1 MYAAANNRNNMKTK
15 TFLILILPLI
25 IGIYSCGSS
34 KYNSEAEAMLQ
45 SIQTDIN
52 DGKFE
57 SALSKMDSLDKR
69 YPHATAIRS
78 EALKSRPKAMEGY
91 TLQLIAKEDSAIAF
105 AQKTLDSLH
114 SQFTHVVNSK
124 LVENYYVVKSA
135 RKQSL
140 MTSTAIEPR
149 IDEDFNFYIVCSLQG
164 SDIGLYALELKTAGE
179 IAKTKDIP
187 QGDERSIKSALG
199 QKAIFS
205 ESDAEDL
212 GRLAMHATTDGTI
225 TFIGRKGSK
234 TIKLSAKEINAIGSS
249 YIYSHTHKSLTLA
262 KIRREKL
269 ERQLQIARNQ
279 IANIA
284 EANTK

>member
-1 MYAAANNRNNMKTK
+1 MKAK
-15 TFLILILPLI
+15 TFLILIFPLI
-25 IGIYSCGSS
+25 AGIYSCSSS
-34 KYNSEAEAMLQ
+34 KSDSEAKALLQ
-45 SIQTDIN
+45 SIQTDLN

-69 YPHATAIRS
+69 YPNATAIRS

-91 TLQLIAKEDSAIAF
+91 TLQQIAKEDSAIAF

-114 SQFTHVVNSK
+114 SQFTHVVNPK
-124 LVENYYVVKSA
+124 LIENYYVVKNV
-135 RKQSL
+135 RKPTL
-140 MTSTAIEPR
+140 MASTAIEPR
-149 IDEDFNFYIVCSLQG
+149 VDEDFNFYIVCSLQG

-187 QGDERSIKSALG
+187 QGDERSITSALG

-212 GRLAMHATTDGTI
+212 GRLAMNATTDGTI

-234 TIKLSAKEINAIGSS
+234 TIKLSTKEINAIGSS
-249 YIYSHTHKSLTLA
+249 YMYSQTHKSLTLA

-279 IANIA
+279 MANVVG
-284 EANTK
+284 ANTK